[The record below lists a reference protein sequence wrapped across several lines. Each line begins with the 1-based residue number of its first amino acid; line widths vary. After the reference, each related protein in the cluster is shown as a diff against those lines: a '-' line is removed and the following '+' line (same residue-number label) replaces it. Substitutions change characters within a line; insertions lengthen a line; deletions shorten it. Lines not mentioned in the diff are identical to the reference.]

1 MIVYSYE
8 QLMETTQMA
17 TTSKTI
23 TGEFRTKVY
32 FAHVQEP
39 SQYGNYEINLAV
51 TPEIEKKLIELRLD
65 KKIKDGKERINNGGK
80 FLTLRNAAIDLGGFE
95 SEMVVIDQNGKRTKS
110 LIGNDSE
117 CIVYWRSYDTPKY
130 GKVIKLG
137 KMIDWDEEN
146 KKKKFGTLKIV
157 ELVEYASPVN
167 EFAAAMDAASEGED
181 PFPKSELPPPAEVK
195 AKSKK
200 VTFEIEA

>member
-1 MIVYSYE
+1 
-8 QLMETTQMA
+8 MA
-17 TTSKTI
+17 ASKTV

-39 SQYGNYEINLAV
+39 SQFGNYEINLAV
-51 TPEIEKKLIELRLD
+51 TPEMEKTLIELRLD

-80 FLTLRNAAIDLGGFE
+80 YLTLRNAAVDLKGFE
-95 SEMVVIDQNGKRTKS
+95 SEMVVIDQNGKRTKD

-146 KKKKFGTLKIV
+146 KKKKFGTLKV
-157 ELVEYASPVN
+157 LELVSYSKPDDA
-167 EFAAAMDAASEGED
+167 FADAMGDED
-181 PFPKSELPPPAEVK
+181 PFPPSAELK
-195 AKSKK
+195 AKPRS
-200 VTFEIEA
+200 VEFEIEA

>member
-1 MIVYSYE
+1 M
-8 QLMETTQMA
+8 TTA
-17 TTSKTI
+17 SKTI
-23 TGEFRTKVY
+23 AGEFRTKVY

-39 SQYGNYEINLAV
+39 SQFGNYEINLAV

-80 FLTLRNAAIDLGGFE
+80 FLTLRNAVVDLKGFE
-95 SEMVVIDQNGKRTKS
+95 SEMVIIDQNGKRTKA

-117 CIVYWRSYDTPKY
+117 CIVYWRVYDTPKY

-137 KMIDWDEEN
+137 KMLDWDEEN

-157 ELVEYASPVN
+157 ELVEYSKPSD
-167 EFAAAMDAASEGED
+167 EFADAMDTAEED
-181 PFPKSELPPPAEVK
+181 PFPKSAELPPAEVK
-195 AKSKK
+195 TKKGKS
-200 VTFEIEA
+200 VSFEIEA

>member
-1 MIVYSYE
+1 
-8 QLMETTQMA
+8 MA
-17 TTSKTI
+17 TASKTV

-39 SQYGNYEINLAV
+39 SQFGNYEINLAV
-51 TPEIEKKLIELRLD
+51 TPEIEKKLIDLRLD

-80 FLTLRNAAIDLGGFE
+80 YITLRNATVDLKGFE
-95 SEMVVIDQNGKRTKS
+95 SEMVVIDQNGKRTKA

-137 KMIDWDEEN
+137 KMIEWDEEN

-157 ELVEYASPVN
+157 ELVAYDKPEDD
-167 EFAAAMDAASEGED
+167 FADALDSSSDDDD

-200 VTFEIEA
+200 TVSFEIEA

>member
-1 MIVYSYE
+1 
-8 QLMETTQMA
+8 MA
-17 TTSKTI
+17 TASKTV

-39 SQYGNYEINLAV
+39 SQFGNYEINLAV
-51 TPEIEKKLIELRLD
+51 TPEIEKKLIDLRLD

-80 FLTLRNAAIDLGGFE
+80 YITLRNATVDLKGFE
-95 SEMVVIDQNGKRTKS
+95 SEMVVIDQNGKRTKA

-137 KMIDWDEEN
+137 KMIEWDEEN

-157 ELVEYASPVN
+157 ELVAYDKPDD
-167 EFAAAMDAASEGED
+167 FADALDSSSDDDD

-195 AKSKK
+195 AKGTNVSKK
-200 VTFEIEA
+200 TVSFEIEA

>member
-1 MIVYSYE
+1 
-8 QLMETTQMA
+8 MA
-17 TTSKTI
+17 TATKTV

-39 SQYGNYEINLAV
+39 SQFGNYEINLAV
-51 TPEIEKKLIELRLD
+51 TPEIEKKLI
-65 KKIKDGKERINNGGK
+65 DGKERINNGGK

-95 SEMVVIDQNGKRTKS
+95 SEMVVIDQNGKRTKA

-167 EFAAAMDAASEGED
+167 EFAAAMDAASEED
-181 PFPKSELPPPAEVK
+181 PFPKSELPPAEVK
-195 AKSKK
+195 AKAKGKTVS
-200 VTFEIEA
+200 FEIEA

>member
-1 MIVYSYE
+1 M
-8 QLMETTQMA
+8 TTA
-17 TTSKTI
+17 TKTI

-39 SQYGNYEINLAV
+39 SQFGNYEINLAV

-80 FLTLRNAAIDLGGFE
+80 FLTLRNAVVDLKGFE
-95 SEMVVIDQNGKRTKS
+95 SEMVIIDQNGKRTKA

-157 ELVEYASPVN
+157 ELVEYNKP
-167 EFAAAMDAASEGED
+167 EDDFANAMDTAEED
-181 PFPKSELPPPAEVK
+181 PFPKSAELPPAEVK
-195 AKSKK
+195 KGKGKS
-200 VTFEIEA
+200 VSFEIEA

>member
-1 MIVYSYE
+1 
-8 QLMETTQMA
+8 MA
-17 TTSKTI
+17 TNSKTV

-39 SQYGNYEINLAV
+39 SQFGNYEINLAI
-51 TPEIEKKLIELRLD
+51 TPEIEKKLIDLQLD
-65 KKIKDGKERINNGGK
+65 KKIKSGGNDRINNGGK
-80 FLTLRNAAIDLGGFE
+80 YITLRNAAIDLKGFE
-95 SEMVVIDQNGKRTKS
+95 SEMVVIDQNGKRTKA

-117 CIVYWRSYDTPKY
+117 CIVYWRVYDTPKY

-137 KMIDWDEEN
+137 KMIDWDEDN

-157 ELVEYASPVN
+157 ELVEYNSPSN
-167 EFAAAMDAASEGED
+167 EFADAMDTEED
-181 PFPKSELPPPAEVK
+181 PFPKSELPPATEVK
-195 AKSKK
+195 SKSKK

>member
-1 MIVYSYE
+1 
-8 QLMETTQMA
+8 MA
-17 TTSKTI
+17 TNSKTV

-39 SQYGNYEINLAV
+39 SQFGNYEINLAV
-51 TPEIEKKLIELRLD
+51 TPEMEKKLIDLQLD
-65 KKIKDGKERINNGGK
+65 KKIKSGGNDRINNGGK
-80 FLTLRNAAIDLGGFE
+80 YLTLRNAAIDLKGFE
-95 SEMVVIDQNGKRTKS
+95 SEMVVIDQNGKRTKA

-137 KMIDWDEEN
+137 KMIEWDEEN

-157 ELVEYASPVN
+157 ELVEYNKPSDA
-167 EFAAAMDAASEGED
+167 FADAMDSEEDD
-181 PFPKSELPPPAEVK
+181 PFPKSELPPATEVK
-195 AKSKK
+195 PKSKK

>member
-1 MIVYSYE
+1 M
-8 QLMETTQMA
+8 TTA
-17 TTSKTI
+17 SKTI

-39 SQYGNYEINLAV
+39 SQFGNYEINLAV

-65 KKIKDGKERINNGGK
+65 GKIKDGKERINNGGK
-80 FLTLRNAAIDLGGFE
+80 FLTLRNAVVDLKGFE
-95 SEMVVIDQNGKRTKS
+95 SEMVIIDQNGKRTKS

-117 CIVYWRSYDTPKY
+117 CIVYWRAYDTPKY

-137 KMIDWDEEN
+137 KMLDWDEEN

-157 ELVEYASPVN
+157 ELVEYSKPN
-167 EFAAAMDAASEGED
+167 EFADAMDTPEKDD
-181 PFPKSELPPPAEVK
+181 PFPKSEELPPPVPK
-195 AKSKK
+195 KGKSKS
-200 VTFEIEA
+200 VSFEIET

>member
-1 MIVYSYE
+1 M
-8 QLMETTQMA
+8 TTA
-17 TTSKTI
+17 TKTI

-39 SQYGNYEINLAV
+39 SQFGNYEINLAV

-80 FLTLRNAAIDLGGFE
+80 FLTLRNAVVDLKGFE
-95 SEMVVIDQNGKRTKS
+95 SEMVIIDQNGKRTKA

-117 CIVYWRSYDTPKY
+117 CIVYWRVYDTPKY

-137 KMIDWDEEN
+137 KMLDWDEEN

-157 ELVEYASPVN
+157 ELVEYSKPSD
-167 EFAAAMDAASEGED
+167 EFADAMDTAEED
-181 PFPKSELPPPAEVK
+181 PFPKSAELPLPVPK
-195 AKSKK
+195 KDKSKS
-200 VTFEIEA
+200 VSFEIEA

>member
-1 MIVYSYE
+1 
-8 QLMETTQMA
+8 MA
-17 TTSKTI
+17 TNSKTV

-39 SQYGNYEINLAV
+39 SQFGNYEINLAI
-51 TPEIEKKLIELRLD
+51 TPEIEKRLIELQLD
-65 KKIKDGKERINNGGK
+65 KKIKSGGNDRINNGGK
-80 FLTLRNAAIDLGGFE
+80 YITLRNAAIDLKGFE
-95 SEMVVIDQNGKRTKS
+95 SEMVVIDQNGKRTKA

-117 CIVYWRSYDTPKY
+117 CIVYWRSYETPKY

-157 ELVEYASPVN
+157 ELVEYNSPTN
-167 EFAAAMDAASEGED
+167 EFADAMDAEEED
-181 PFPKSELPPPAEVK
+181 PFPKSELPPATEVK
-195 AKSKK
+195 SKSKK

>member
-1 MIVYSYE
+1 MLIYSYE
-8 QLMETTQMA
+8 QLRKDTTMA
-17 TTSKTI
+17 TASKTV

-39 SQYGNYEINLAV
+39 SQFGNYEINLAV

-65 KKIKDGKERINNGGK
+65 GKIKDGKERINNGGR

-117 CIVYWRSYDTPKY
+117 CIVYWRAYDTPKY

-167 EFAAAMDAASEGED
+167 EFAAAMDAASEED
-181 PFPKSELPPPAEVK
+181 PFPKSELPPPSEVK

>member
-1 MIVYSYE
+1 
-8 QLMETTQMA
+8 MA
-17 TTSKTI
+17 TASKTV

-39 SQYGNYEINLAV
+39 SQFGNYEVNLAV

-65 KKIKDGKERINNGGK
+65 KKIKDGKERINDGGK
-80 FLTLRNAAIDLGGFE
+80 YLTLRNPVVDLKGFE
-95 SEMVVIDQNGKRTKS
+95 SEMVIIDENGKRTKA
-110 LIGNDSE
+110 LIGNGSE

-146 KKKKFGTLKIV
+146 KKKKFGTLKVV
-157 ELVEYASPVN
+157 ELVSYEKPTD
-167 EFAAAMDAASEGED
+167 EFAAAIEND
-181 PFPKSELPPPAEVK
+181 PFPPSENLEVK
-195 AKSKK
+195 PRS
-200 VTFEIEA
+200 VEFEIEA

>member
-1 MIVYSYE
+1 M
-8 QLMETTQMA
+8 TTA
-17 TTSKTI
+17 TKTI

-39 SQYGNYEINLAV
+39 SQFGNYEINLAV

-80 FLTLRNAAIDLGGFE
+80 FLTLRNAVVDLKGFE
-95 SEMVVIDQNGKRTKS
+95 SEMVIIDQNGKRTKA

-117 CIVYWRSYDTPKY
+117 CIVYWRVYDTPKY

-157 ELVEYASPVN
+157 ELVEYNKPEDAFS
-167 EFAAAMDAASEGED
+167 EAMDTAEED
-181 PFPKSELPPPAEVK
+181 PFPKSAELPPAEVK
-195 AKSKK
+195 TKKGKS
-200 VTFEIEA
+200 VSFEIEA

>member
-1 MIVYSYE
+1 MIIYDYD
-8 QLMETTQMA
+8 QLRKDTMA
-17 TTSKTI
+17 TASKTV

-39 SQYGNYEINLAV
+39 SQFGNYEVNLAV

-65 KKIKDGKERINNGGK
+65 KKIKDGKERINDGGK
-80 FLTLRNAAIDLGGFE
+80 YLTLRNPVVDLKGFE
-95 SEMVVIDQNGKRTKS
+95 SEMVIIDENGKRTKA
-110 LIGNDSE
+110 LIGNGSE

-146 KKKKFGTLKIV
+146 KKKKFGTLKVV
-157 ELVEYASPVN
+157 ELVSYEKPTD
-167 EFAAAMDAASEGED
+167 EFAAAIESD
-181 PFPKSELPPPAEVK
+181 PFPPSENLEVK
-195 AKSKK
+195 PRS
-200 VTFEIEA
+200 VEFEIEA

>member
-1 MIVYSYE
+1 M
-8 QLMETTQMA
+8 TTA
-17 TTSKTI
+17 TKTI

-39 SQYGNYEINLAV
+39 SQFGNYEINLAV

-80 FLTLRNAAIDLGGFE
+80 FLTLRNAVVDLKGFE
-95 SEMVVIDQNGKRTKS
+95 SEMVIIDQNGKRTKA

-157 ELVEYASPVN
+157 ELVEYNKP
-167 EFAAAMDAASEGED
+167 EDDFANAMDTAEED
-181 PFPKSELPPPAEVK
+181 PFPKSAELPLPVPK
-195 AKSKK
+195 KDKSKS
-200 VTFEIEA
+200 VSFEIEA

>member
-1 MIVYSYE
+1 
-8 QLMETTQMA
+8 MA
-17 TTSKTI
+17 TASKTV

-39 SQYGNYEINLAV
+39 SQFGNYEINLAV
-51 TPEIEKKLIELRLD
+51 TPEIEKKLIDLRLD

-80 FLTLRNAAIDLGGFE
+80 YITLRNATVDLKGFE
-95 SEMVVIDQNGKRTKS
+95 SEMVVIDQNGKRTKA

-137 KMIDWDEEN
+137 KMIEWDEEN

-157 ELVEYASPVN
+157 ELVAYDKPDD
-167 EFAAAMDAASEGED
+167 FADALDSSSDDDD
-181 PFPKSELPPPAEVK
+181 PFPKSELPPAEVK
-195 AKSKK
+195 TNKK
-200 VTFEIEA
+200 KTVSFEIEA